1 MRHLSI
7 RMTVASPLAIRS
19 DHAPGGATANKYI
32 LGTSFIGALTD
43 LYRSLYADSE
53 QMEAFAPL
61 FLSEQVY
68 YPNLY
73 PARFS
78 DDGLQN
84 QTTSPVSPLPITAQ
98 SCKRHPGFRF
108 PDDEENDAH
117 GVRDALLD
125 WALFKLASAD
135 KQPQSNALA
144 ILREGRDCRYSEA
157 SDPRCGEAM
166 DHYNNGY
173 YRRSDVEPHPMIAA
187 QVEGH
192 TRLQTHTGIH
202 RASGTVQESILY
214 NRQVFEEGMQ
224 FWGDL
229 LVPEN
234 LFAPLTSFLREIG
247 PAGLLR
253 LGTGRT
259 RGMGKVTL
267 RFKEPDKQDDLTTFK
282 QRLDKLNDAFH
293 KRAKEFKLSVPDDY
307 YFALTLHA
315 PLILRDDFL
324 RYRGVIDAATL
335 MQILKDYG
343 EEDVPELQ
351 DVYSAA
357 RVRRVSGWQELWGTP
372 RTNEY
377 AIESGSVFLFS
388 CASPPSE
395 ALFKALF
402 QLEEQ
407 GIGKRRAE
415 GFGRVRVSDEFHQ
428 QVEQEA

>member
-7 RMTVASPLAIRS
+7 RMTVESPLAIRS
-19 DHAPGGATANKYI
+19 DHAPGGATASKYI

-73 PARFS
+73 PARFR

-84 QTTSPVSPLPITAQ
+84 QTTAPVSPLPVTAQ
-98 SCKRHPGFRF
+98 SCKRHAGFRF

-125 WALFKLASAD
+125 WALFKLASPD
-135 KQPQSNALA
+135 KQAQSLE
-144 ILREGRDCRYSEA
+144 ILRDSRDC
-157 SDPRCGEAM
+157 RCGEAM

-173 YRRSDVEPHPMIAA
+173 YRRSDVKPYPMIAA

-229 LVPEN
+229 LVLDN
-234 LFAPLTSFLREIG
+234 LFAPLTRFLREIG

-267 RFKEPDKQDDLTTFK
+267 AFKEPDKESDEQETLSNFK
-282 QRLDKLNDAFH
+282 QRLDELNDAFH
-293 KRAKEFKLSVPDDY
+293 KRAKDFKLNLPDDY
-307 YFALTLHA
+307 FFALTLHA
-315 PLILRDDFL
+315 PLILLDDFL
-324 RYRGVIDAATL
+324 RYRSVIDAATL
-335 MQILKDYG
+335 MQILKEYC
-343 EEDVPELQ
+343 EEDVPEIQ
-351 DVYSAA
+351 DVYHAA
-357 RVRRVSGWQELWGTP
+357 RVRRVSGWQQLWGTP

-377 AIESGSVFLFS
+377 AIESGSVFFFS

-402 QLEEQ
+402 ALEEQ